1 MAVLTLVV
9 NTQRLCTSLTWRNL
23 AKAGKT
29 VLTLNFHT
37 VLIANSENAYVF
49 KVHPML

>member
-9 NTQRLCTSLTWRNL
+9 NTQRLCTSLNL

-29 VLTLNFHT
+29 VLALNFHT